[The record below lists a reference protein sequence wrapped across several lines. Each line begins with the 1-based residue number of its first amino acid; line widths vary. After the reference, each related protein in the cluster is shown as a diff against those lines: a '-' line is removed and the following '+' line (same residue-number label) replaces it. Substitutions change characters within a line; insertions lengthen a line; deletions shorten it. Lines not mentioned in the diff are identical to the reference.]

1 MSISKISLLSACI
14 STCISA
20 STLLLS
26 NSIAAKTLPLT
37 AATQIT
43 TNDIELV
50 SISAPLHKI
59 EQKSLHFSQALA
71 KNSTMSFA
79 AKPYTSTS
87 DEYWLEVTGKQLN
100 SGVALAITKPGALIR
115 LSGKKRKNPA
125 QVESIVI
132 DPEQIELSKG
142 TQKLSKAFSQKV
154 SQQQFATAN
163 IFPNSSA
170 VKLDQRVGRGEFK
183 LKVNQALNSDERY
196 LVNVKEK
203 GSEHKLTLSIPSQTL
218 IAKQNIM
225 LDMAINNSQGK
236 LANSKHNAHIKTPA
250 GKMLAVNYQEVN
262 GKYSIKLPEMSA
274 NEDYGKLYELHIA
287 SQANDNGLKV
297 NRNGKVA
304 FAIARPTA
312 KMTGNISVNLTHAM
326 VELNVASEGRY
337 ELSAI
342 ISGVNKQGKV
352 QKVMLS
358 RSAHYL
364 QPGQQ
369 QVNLNFDTQLLKT
382 LQVLPPYQLSE
393 LRLIDQSRMA
403 LLQQQ

>member
-1 MSISKISLLSACI
+1 MSKSKISLLSACI

-26 NSIAAKTLPLT
+26 NSVAATTLAST
-37 AATQIT
+37 NATQIT

-71 KNSTMSFA
+71 KNSTLSFA
-79 AKPYTSTS
+79 VKPYTSIS

-100 SGVALAITKPGALIR
+100 SGITLAITKPGALIR
-115 LSGKKRKNPA
+115 LSGKKSEDPT
-125 QVESIVI
+125 QVESIAI
-132 DPEQIELSKG
+132 DPEQIELSQG
-142 TQKLSKAFSQKV
+142 QQILSKAFSQKV

-170 VKLDQRVGRGEFK
+170 VELAQHLGRGEFK

-203 GSEHKLTLSIPSQTL
+203 GSKHKLTLSIPSQTL

-225 LDMAINNSQGK
+225 FDMTMSNSQGK
-236 LANSKHNAHIKTPA
+236 LTNSKHNAHIKTPE
-250 GKMLAVNYQEVN
+250 GETIAVNYQEVN
-262 GKYSIKLPEMSA
+262 GKYSIKLPEMPA
-274 NEDYGKLYELHIA
+274 NKNYGKLYELHIA
-287 SQANDNGLKV
+287 SQGNDKGLKV

-312 KMTGNISVNLTHAM
+312 KMTSNIAVNLTHAM
-326 VELNVASEGRY
+326 IELDIASEGRY
-337 ELSAI
+337 EISAI
-342 ISGVNKQGKV
+342 ISGVNKQGKEE
-352 QKVMLS
+352 QVMLS

-364 QPGQQ
+364 QPGLQ
-369 QVNLNFDTQLLKT
+369 QVNLDFDTQLLKT

-393 LRLIDQSRMA
+393 MRLVDQSRMA